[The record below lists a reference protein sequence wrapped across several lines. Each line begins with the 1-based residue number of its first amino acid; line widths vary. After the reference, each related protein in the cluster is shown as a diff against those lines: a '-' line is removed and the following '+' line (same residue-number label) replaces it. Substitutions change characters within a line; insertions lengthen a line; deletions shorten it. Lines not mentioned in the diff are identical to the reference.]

1 MQKQQRDQNKGQKL
15 ETLIGIIKEAEQRR
29 QALTPIQQPSFL
41 CSILLINLYKYIIIC
56 EVKIINYIGYLNMSH

>member
-29 QALTPIQQPSFL
+29 QALTPIQQLSFL

-56 EVKIINYIGYLNMSH
+56 

>member
-41 CSILLINLYKYIIIC
+41 CSILLINLYKYIII
-56 EVKIINYIGYLNMSH
+56 S

>member
-29 QALTPIQQPSFL
+29 QALAPIQQPSSYVQF
-41 CSILLINLYKYIIIC
+41 Y
-56 EVKIINYIGYLNMSH
+56 

>member
-41 CSILLINLYKYIIIC
+41 CSILLINLYKY
-56 EVKIINYIGYLNMSH
+56 KYHHLLSQNN

>member
-29 QALTPIQQPSFL
+29 QALTPIQQPSSYVQFYWL
-41 CSILLINLYKYIIIC
+41 TFINISSF
-56 EVKIINYIGYLNMSH
+56 V